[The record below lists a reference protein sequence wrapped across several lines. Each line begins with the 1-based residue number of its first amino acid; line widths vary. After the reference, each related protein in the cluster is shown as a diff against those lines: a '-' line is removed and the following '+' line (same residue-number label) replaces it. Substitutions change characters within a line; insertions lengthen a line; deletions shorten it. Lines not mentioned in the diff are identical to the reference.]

1 MAAVIK
7 GGRPALLT
15 AVVCAAVACE
25 RGASQV
31 STSREP
37 ATEVRAAEPARA
49 AAVPPSSAAA
59 PQAVEPERAKPSGP
73 TVAPI
78 VAPAASVA
86 VGVAVPAGSVE
97 VNGKPVT
104 VAAFVI
110 DRTEVTTKSYA
121 DCMSAGKCTPPG
133 TEAGCNWP
141 KRNERG
147 EHPIN
152 CVTAE
157 QASSYCAA
165 RGQRLPSVAE
175 WQLAAGGAEARR
187 YPWGADHPSNMWVT
201 EPAGD
206 SYPPGPARQK
216 LCWVGD
222 GTAEG
227 ETYPKSTCP
236 VGSHAAGNTP
246 SGIADLAGNVA
257 EWTSDVEK
265 LPEGG
270 SAHRTKGG
278 GFSYDPMGPLPVAVT
293 DSEMHPDPHRA
304 ADIGFRCVSA
314 AAK

>member
-1 MAAVIK
+1 
-7 GGRPALLT
+7 
-15 AVVCAAVACE
+15 
-25 RGASQV
+25 
-31 STSREP
+31 
-37 ATEVRAAEPARA
+37 
-49 AAVPPSSAAA
+49 
-59 PQAVEPERAKPSGP
+59 
-73 TVAPI
+73 
-78 VAPAASVA
+78 
-86 VGVAVPAGSVE
+86 
-97 VNGKPVT
+97 

-121 DCMSAGKCTPPG
+121 DCMSAGKCSPPG
-133 TEAGCNWP
+133 TDADCNWP
-141 KRNERG
+141 KRDKRG

-152 CVTAE
+152 CVTAQ
-157 QASSYCAA
+157 QAASYCAA
-165 RGQRLPSVAE
+165 RGQRLPTLAE

-206 SYPPGPARQK
+206 SYPPGPARK
-216 LCWVGD
+216 NLCWVGD

-227 ETYPKSTCP
+227 ETYPTSTCP
-236 VGSHAAGNTP
+236 AGFYAAGNTP

-293 DSEMHPDPHRA
+293 DSEMHPDPHQA